1 MIIVMPDKDNNILKY
16 NHGEK
21 SMKAPFIIY
30 ADMESL
36 LEKKKSI
43 CHNNPNKLSKTK
55 INKHTPSGC
64 LMFTPCPFDN
74 AKNSLNHYR
83 VQDRIKMFCK
93 DLKEHATKM
102 VALLDKEK
110 KSYKNQKS
118 FLYMQKK
125 RFSSDD
131 DNKEYYKVMD
141 HCYFAVKYRGA
152 AHNICNLRCK
162 KPKKIPVVFHNGSN
176 YDIIISLSNS

>member
-36 LEKKKSI
+36 LEKKNSI

-64 LMFTPCPFDN
+64 LMFTHCPFDN

-125 RFSSDD
+125 GLV
-131 DNKEYYKVMD
+131 VMMTI
-141 HCYFAVKYRGA
+141 K
-152 AHNICNLRCK
+152 NIIK
-162 KPKKIPVVFHNGSN
+162 
-176 YDIIISLSNS
+176 